1 MRSNVSWAH
10 ALAARA
16 GAIALAAPMLIAWA
30 VPASAAVAGHSMT
43 PAVAGNVQFESVGD
57 FQADALPPLP
67 PLGCLHSSPIGCFGP
82 DTVRAAYG
90 VQPILDKGIIGS
102 GRTIVIIDAFR
113 NPTIQRD
120 LQVFDNFWKIPDP
133 PTFNIDDHLGVPA
146 FDPTNP
152 TQLGWSREIS
162 IDVEWAHAIAPGA
175 AIELVLASSQKDTDM
190 LNATMFAIDQKLGDV
205 ISQSFG
211 EAEMCADASFFRKEH
226 ALFQRAVARG
236 ITLVASSGDMGT
248 QQMCDNG
255 SVFVS
260 ASTPASDPNVTGV
273 GGTQLMALANGVYQS
288 EAAWNSTRGASGGGF
303 STLYRRP
310 AYQEALQPKSKYRG
324 VPDVAYGADSHT
336 GFLAVWSPTVAPPKT
351 VGILLVGG
359 TSAGTAQW
367 AGIVALADQMGG
379 RRLGSINKRLYQIG
393 KSDQY
398 SSAFHDITSGNNA
411 FGGATGFSAAPGWD
425 PVTGL
430 GTPNVVNLISLLIND
445 ESGGENDGQD
455 SQGHGDQA
463 VALGADD
470 AERIVPVQDVQG
482 RNG

>member
-1 MRSNVSWAH
+1 MRSITSSAH

-16 GAIALAAPMLIAWA
+16 GAVALAVPMLLGGA
-30 VPASAAVAGHSMT
+30 VPASAAIVSHAMT
-43 PAVAGNVQFESVGD
+43 PAVGSSVEFDFVSD
-57 FQADALPPLP
+57 FQAGALPPLP
-67 PLGCLHSSPIGCFGP
+67 ALGCLHSSPIGCFGP
-82 DTVRAAYG
+82 DTIRAAYG
-90 VQPILDKGIIGS
+90 VQPILDKGITGA

-113 NPTIQRD
+113 NPTIERD
-120 LQVFDNFWKIPDP
+120 LQVFDHFWNIPDP
-133 PTFNIDDHLGVPA
+133 PKFHIDDHLGVPA
-146 FDPTNP
+146 FDPTNT

-162 IDVEWAHAIAPGA
+162 VDVEWAHAIAPGA

-190 LNATMFAIDQKLGDV
+190 LTATTYAIDHKLGDV

-211 EAEMCADASFFRKEH
+211 EAEVCADKSFFSKEH
-226 ALFQRAVARG
+226 SLFQRAVARG
-236 ITLVASSGDMGT
+236 ITLLASSGDMGAR
-248 QQMCDNG
+248 QMCDNG

-273 GGTQLMALANGVYQS
+273 GGTHLLASATGAYQS
-288 EAAWNSTRGASGGGF
+288 ETVWNSTRGASGGGF

-310 AYQEALQPKSKYRG
+310 GYQEAWQPNSKSRG
-324 VPDVAYGADSHT
+324 VPDVAYGADSRT
-336 GFLAVWSPTVAPPKT
+336 GFLVVWSPTVAPPKT

-398 SSAFHDITSGNNA
+398 SSAFHDITAGNNT

-430 GTPNVVNLISLLIND
+430 GTPNVVNLIPLLINHVNEG
-445 ESGGENDGQD
+445 ESDGQD
-455 SQGHGDQA
+455 SQGQGDQRVA
-463 VALGADD
+463 VGADD
-470 AERIVPVQDVQG
+470 TKRIVPVPDV
-482 RNG
+482 

>member
-1 MRSNVSWAH
+1 MRSITSSAR

-16 GAIALAAPMLIAWA
+16 GAIAMVAPMLIAWA
-30 VPASAAVAGHSMT
+30 MPASAAVDGHSMT
-43 PAVAGNVQFESVGD
+43 PAVGGNVQFESVGD

-67 PLGCLHSSPIGCFGP
+67 PIACLHSSPIGCFGP

-90 VQPILDKGIIGS
+90 VQPILDKGITGA

-113 NPTIQRD
+113 NPTIVRD

-133 PTFNIDDHLGVPA
+133 PKFHIDDHFGVPA

-152 TQLGWSREIS
+152 THVGWSREIS

-190 LNATMFAIDQKLGDV
+190 LKATMYAIDQKLGDV

-236 ITLVASSGDMGT
+236 ITLLAASGDMGP

-273 GGTQLMALANGVYQS
+273 GGTQLLVSASVPYRS
-288 EAAWNSTRGASGGGF
+288 ETAWNSTRGASGGGF

-310 AYQEALQPKSKYRG
+310 GYQEALQPNSKFRA
-324 VPDVAYGADSHT
+324 VPDVAYGADSHS
-336 GFLAVWSPTVAPPKT
+336 GFLTVWSPTVAPPKT

-398 SSAFHDITSGNNA
+398 SSAFHDITSGHNT

-430 GTPNVVNLISLLIND
+430 GTPNVVNLIPLLINH
-445 ESGGENDGQD
+445 ENGGENDGQD
-455 SQGHGDQA
+455 SQGQGDQGVA
-463 VALGADD
+463 VGADD
-470 AERIVPVQDVQG
+470 A
-482 RNG
+482 